1 MYSNYANLQI
11 YQMAITNM
19 VRQHIKHINLRI
31 TKPLKEQKPLS
42 KGEVFGALLQQ
53 PRRNARQPGSVFLI
67 LINFSFCTGLVFL
80 MEGSFILEMDS

>member
-1 MYSNYANLQI
+1 
-11 YQMAITNM
+11 M

-53 PRRNARQPGSVFLI
+53 PRRNARQPGSVFNQFFFLHWTR
-67 LINFSFCTGLVFL
+67 FSDGRIFYLGDGFLGSWFCISRF
-80 MEGSFILEMDS
+80 S

>member
-1 MYSNYANLQI
+1 
-11 YQMAITNM
+11 M

-53 PRRNARQPGSVFLI
+53 PRRNARQPCSVFFI

>member
-1 MYSNYANLQI
+1 
-11 YQMAITNM
+11 M

-53 PRRNARQPGSVFLI
+53 PRRNARQPGSVFF
-67 LINFSFCTGLVFL
+67 NFNQFG
-80 MEGSFILEMDS
+80 